1 MESMQAIP
9 GQHPVKTGVSP
20 LLLLDHDRG
29 ARTTGGD
36 NGPTARLRGFLPD
49 LLGKRGQVSLKH
61 RLHALLS
68 HPLRKFLLLLR
79 NLDDPSSRCLV
90 CVGSGLLP

>member
-9 GQHPVKTGVSP
+9 GQYPVKTGVSP

-29 ARTTGGD
+29 ARRKRGD
-36 NGPTARLRGFLPD
+36 SGPTARLRGFFTRPAR
-49 LLGKRGQVSLKH
+49 GKGVRLYSGH

-68 HPLRKFLLLLR
+68 HRSKKFLLLLR
-79 NLDDPSSRCLV
+79 NLDDPSSRF
-90 CVGSGLLP
+90 